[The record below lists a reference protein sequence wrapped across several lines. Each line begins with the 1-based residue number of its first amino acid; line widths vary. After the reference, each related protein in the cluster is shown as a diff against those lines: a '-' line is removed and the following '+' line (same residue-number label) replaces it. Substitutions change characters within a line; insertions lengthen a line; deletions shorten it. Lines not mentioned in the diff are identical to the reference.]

1 MKKLTTLLL
10 AIAATLVLTACGGG
24 GSSDGSDSRDT
35 GSTTGQ
41 VKLSW
46 IAPSTR
52 IDSSYLPIN
61 DLEGYRIYY
70 GTSASDLVMLID
82 LNDNTITEYTLDTLP
97 TGNYY
102 FTITAYD
109 SDGYESGHSNVINK
123 DV

>member
-35 GSTTGQ
+35 GSATGQ